1 MSGCDTDKE
10 ASIPGKEGM
19 LPSLPNVRW
28 PSLQDNLH
36 LEFCVIKDILVQNML
51 NIVCEFF

>member
-19 LPSLPNVRW
+19 LPSLPNVMW

-36 LEFCVIKDILVQNML
+36 LQAHVFKDTLVQNTL